1 MRITCAP
8 TRLALKYSGVG
19 EGAFALP
26 LVFFFGR
33 GFVRDCGGA
42 ALDRGPCL
50 EGATSRPAAKSLPK
64 GAKSYLKDNAGNRK
78 RLGTVRHGRAGDTTH
93 SPSTT
98 ETSCGRGF
106 FLLFPYTWDFFSPA
120 CVVVPPPPPS
130 PPKSLRLRAGT
141 RGSPKLPPASV
152 ENAIPKRKGGD
163 PPPGTPCESPG
174 AGWRASKPQTQTL
187 PVPRQC
193 APEVAGGA
201 GVFLIL
207 SASLLDFI
215 SKKEGGVRCADEF
228 MCCYFL
234 EENDYFF

>member
-1 MRITCAP
+1 MLETAKGWERCGTDERGTQP
-8 TRLALKYSGVG
+8 TPPPPPKQA
-19 EGAFALP
+19 A
-26 LVFFFGR
+26 
-33 GFVRDCGGA
+33 GG
-42 ALDRGPCL
+42 DF
-50 EGATSRPAAKSLPK
+50 SSFSLI
-64 GAKSYLKDNAGNRK
+64 
-78 RLGTVRHGRAGDTTH
+78 HGI
-93 SPSTT
+93 
-98 ETSCGRGF
+98 
-106 FLLFPYTWDFFSPA
+106 FFSPA

-163 PPPGTPCESPG
+163 TPPGTPCESPG

>member
-1 MRITCAP
+1 MLSLYP
-8 TRLALKYSGVG
+8 Y
-19 EGAFALP
+19 
-26 LVFFFGR
+26 FFGR
-33 GFVRDCGGA
+33 AGGVRGCGGA

-78 RLGTVRHGRAGDTTH
+78 RLGTVRHGRGGTQPT
-93 SPSTT
+93 
-98 ETSCGRGF
+98 
-106 FLLFPYTWDFFSPA
+106 
-120 CVVVPPPPPS
+120 PPPPP
-130 PPKSLRLRAGT
+130 KQA
-141 RGSPKLPPASV
+141 A
-152 ENAIPKRKGGD
+152 GGD
-163 PPPGTPCESPG
+163 FSSFSPIDWIFPCVCRRPPPRPPHPLQKACDYAQGRGGHLNCLQHQWKTLFPSGKAGGNTPPGTPSESPG

-228 MCCYFL
+228 VCCYFL
-234 EENDYFF
+234 KEFFFFLSGISTFDSKALDLK